1 MFKKDQN
8 FTFKITSWALILL
21 VLVYLNSRMY
31 FSYTPP
37 SPIKSVS
44 SKFEAKN
51 DYEGLLKLQKAFV
64 RNAKSLKPSVVS
76 VNKVKKMIK
85 ASSFDDLNRNDS
97 ISLYFKIKA
106 WLSDKFR
113 SQTYLVES
121 LGSGIIL
128 DSDGYILTN
137 YHVIEG
143 LDRVL
148 IKLSNGREY
157 FGKILGYDS
166 LTDLAVLKI
175 STLRSLREPQF
186 GLSANLQVGE
196 WVMAIGNPYALEGTV
211 TVGIISGK
219 GRTGLGITKLESFLQ
234 TDASINPGNSGGPL
248 INLDGNIIGVNTGV
262 AAIGSGVGFAIPI
275 ETALNVANQLV
286 KFGSVARG
294 WLGVGIQDL
303 TPELSAI
310 LDYKTTEGVLVNS
323 VELDTPADDGG
334 IKQGDIIIYYDGNI
348 VSDLNGLQK
357 MVAETKIGK
366 FVKIKIFRNGIEK
379 TLKIKVGRLIL

>member
-1 MFKKDQN
+1 MSKKDQS
-8 FTFKITSWALILL
+8 FSLKITSWALLLLILA
-21 VLVYLNSRMY
+21 YLNSRVH

-44 SKFEAKN
+44 SNFEAKK
-51 DYEGLLKLQKAFV
+51 DYQGLLNLQKAFV
-64 RNAKSLKPSVVS
+64 RNAKAIKPTVVS
-76 VNKVKKMIK
+76 INKVKKVVK
-85 ASSFDDLNRNDS
+85 PASFNVFDGNNS
-97 ISLYFKIKA
+97 IPLYLKIKA
-106 WLSDKFR
+106 WLSNKFR
-113 SQTYLVES
+113 GQTYLVES

-143 LDRVL
+143 VDQLLV
-148 IKLSNGREY
+148 KLSNGREY

-175 STLRSLREPQF
+175 SILRSLPEPQF

-219 GRTGLGITKLESFLQ
+219 GRTDLGITKFESFLQ

-248 INLDGNIIGVNTGV
+248 INLDGNVIGVNTGV

-275 ETALNVANQLV
+275 ETALNIANQLV
-286 KFGSVARG
+286 KTGSVDRG

-303 TPELSAI
+303 TPELSSI
-310 LDYKTTEGVLVNS
+310 LGYKTTKGVLVNN
-323 VELDTPADDGG
+323 VDLHAPADEGG
-334 IKQGDIIIYYDGNI
+334 IKQGDIILQYDGNI
-348 VSDLNGLQK
+348 VLNLKSLQK
-357 MVAETKIGK
+357 MVAETKVGR
-366 FVKIKIFRNGIEK
+366 FVEIKIFRKGNEK
-379 TLKIKVGRLIL
+379 KLKIKVGRLIL